1 MQFQF
6 LKICFRII
14 SYYFFIRK
22 IFNKTD
28 IFEVFWREKKKYIS
42 LSAALRIF
50 KSSQLMSSVH
60 VSHTCHTFFRISC
73 TERWNIQG
81 LIVPKKLIRK
91 FKGIVHYF
99 ICFPIPQQR
108 IKAEKDFSY
117 RKKILQ
123 LEKKYIAKDL
133 NSLHNQKFYYVF
145 MKFKKILLLLSRK
158 IYHLLNFCFG
168 NYIMSLDSDTNNLPF
183 FLPKWLG
190 K

>member
-50 KSSQLMSSVH
+50 KSSHLMSSVLR

-123 LEKKYIAKDL
+123 LEKKIYCQGPI
-133 NSLHNQKFYYVF
+133 NSLHNQKFYY
-145 MKFKKILLLLSRK
+145 SRK
-158 IYHLLNFCFG
+158 YFYYYQEKSIIY
-168 NYIMSLDSDTNNLPF
+168 
-183 FLPKWLG
+183 
-190 K
+190 

>member
-28 IFEVFWREKKKYIS
+28 IFEVFWKEKKNFHCQHF
-42 LSAALRIF
+42 RIF
-50 KSSQLMSSVH
+50 KSSHLMSSVLR

-108 IKAEKDFSY
+108 IKVEKDFSY
-117 RKKILQ
+117 RKKNIQ

-133 NSLHNQKFYYVF
+133 NSLHNQKFYYSWN
-145 MKFKKILLLLSRK
+145 SRK
-158 IYHLLNFCFG
+158 YFYYYQEKSIL
-168 NYIMSLDSDTNNLPF
+168 IK
-183 FLPKWLG
+183 FLFWQLHDVSG
-190 K
+190 

>member
-1 MQFQF
+1 MVFSKFLESWNLIDFNFWKYFVFLSFDIIILYGNSTIKQTF
-6 LKICFRII
+6 LKF
-14 SYYFFIRK
+14 SGKRK
-22 IFNKTD
+22 KNFHCQH
-28 IFEVFWREKKKYIS
+28 F
-42 LSAALRIF
+42 RIF

-133 NSLHNQKFYYVF
+133 NSLHNQKFY
-145 MKFKKILLLLSRK
+145 
-158 IYHLLNFCFG
+158 
-168 NYIMSLDSDTNNLPF
+168 
-183 FLPKWLG
+183 
-190 K
+190 